1 MKHQRKPTLIFCCL
15 LFVPLLFT
23 HWTFVLPP
31 SLVKAQEVEDER
43 EFDYVE
49 GSKKGPAKWG
59 DIKKEWAACKNGRM
73 QSPIDLLDQRVRVV
87 PSLGAL
93 KIIHKPSN
101 ATLKNRGHDIKIGWE
116 NDAGSIE
123 IDGIEYLLQQA
134 HWHSPSEHFI
144 NGKRYDME
152 LHMLYVSPDPKVQNN
167 MTVVGVLYKI
177 GHPDAFLSKLT
188 KDLWALMTNNQTE
201 RSIGVIDPSEIIQLG
216 GTKHYYRYVGSL
228 TTPPCTE
235 PVIWTV
241 SKQIGTVSKEQIKL
255 LREAVHEY
263 AEMNARPLQ
272 PLNRREIQVS
282 DNRKRDKHN

>member
-1 MKHQRKPTLIFCCL
+1 MKI
-15 LFVPLLFT
+15 
-23 HWTFVLPP
+23 LPP
-31 SLVKAQEVEDER
+31 SLVKAQEVEHER

-49 GSKKGPAKWG
+49 GSKKGPARWG

-73 QSPIDLLDQRVRVV
+73 QSPIDISDKRVRVI
-87 PSLGAL
+87 PSLGEL

-101 ATLKNRGHDIKIGWE
+101 ATLKNRGHDIEVGWE
-116 NDAGSIE
+116 GDAGSIE

-152 LHMLYVSPDPKVQNN
+152 LHMLYASPDPKVQNN
-167 MTVVGVLYKI
+167 TAVVGVLYKI

-188 KDLWALMTNNQTE
+188 KDLRALMTNKEAE

-216 GTKHYYRYVGSL
+216 GTKNYYRYVGSL

-235 PVIWTV
+235 GVIWII
-241 SKQIGTVSKEQIKL
+241 SKQFGTVSKEQINL
-255 LREAVHEY
+255 LRAAVDDH
-263 AEMNARPLQ
+263 ADMNARPLQ
-272 PLNRREIQVS
+272 PLNLREIQVS
-282 DNRKRDKHN
+282 DNSERDKHN